1 MDSTNSSAPA
11 SNLVPL
17 FAAITLALFFVPIK
31 IGLGGI
37 ALAPSDIASLLSLG
51 FVALVILEGKT
62 HKLFHPCIGFLLLF
76 SSYLFING
84 MLNRV
89 PLVPLV
95 TETVQW
101 VAILGLLGLLYAY
114 GAFDD
119 ERVMVYLTYCL
130 LMICSLVAAWH
141 FAQGY
146 QSGFKLLG
154 VSKYAFGV
162 LCSLLYLYRD
172 RIRAFPVLMLFAFV
186 LLLLSQ
192 ERKALLGFCLLVFI
206 DTLFLR
212 RLIQQT
218 LSETY
223 TWTVLLVGGLFV
235 LATVSTTLYVG
246 FDQLADKLEITQ
258 EDIIFANQSEARWVS
273 NLHRKLL
280 LANGLDILLE
290 HPVLGV
296 GAKMLPN
303 YMINYFNYDELA
315 IYTHNFILDTSIEY
329 GLLGIALL
337 FGGYF
342 LFMKFCFNTLIDN
355 KKSLLLS
362 IYALIMVFFVAVNTT
377 IILILLLPVMI
388 SKKRHH
394 SRQTEH
400 QKQADHN
407 NHQSELPIPPI
418 THN

>member
-1 MDSTNSSAPA
+1 MAFTNNFAPA
-11 SNLVPL
+11 SNRIALL
-17 FAAITLALFFVPIK
+17 AAITLALFFVPVK
-31 IGLGGI
+31 VRAGGV
-37 ALAPSDIASLLSLG
+37 ALAPSDIASLMSLG
-51 FVALVILEGKT
+51 LAALVVIEGKA

-76 SSYLFING
+76 TSYVFING
-84 MLNRV
+84 LLNRV
-89 PLVPLV
+89 PLLPLI

-101 VAILGLLGLLYAY
+101 IAILSLLGVLFAY
-114 GAFDD
+114 GVFDD

-130 LMICSLVAAWH
+130 VLICSLVAAWH

-146 QSGFKLLG
+146 HSGFKLLG

-162 LCSLLYLYRD
+162 LCSLLYLYRN
-172 RIRAFPVLMLFAFV
+172 RVRAFPFLMLFAFA

-192 ERKALLGFCLLVFI
+192 ERKALLGFCLLVFVDQLVI
-206 DTLFLR
+206 K
-212 RLIQQT
+212 RLIRQT
-218 LSETY
+218 ISEAY
-223 TWTVLLVGGLFV
+223 TWTVLIASALIV
-235 LATVSTTLYVG
+235 LATVSTTLYFG
-246 FDQLADKLEITQ
+246 FDQFADKLEITQ
-258 EDIIFANQSEARWVS
+258 EDILFANQSEARWVS

-280 LANGLDILLE
+280 LANGLDILLQ
-290 HPVLGV
+290 HPILGV

-342 LFMKFCFNTLIDN
+342 LFMKFCFNTLKDN
-355 KKSLLLS
+355 RKSLLLS

-377 IILILLLPVMI
+377 IILILLLPVMM

-394 SRQTEH
+394 SLQTEQ
-400 QKQADHN
+400 QKQTDHH
-407 NHQSELPIPPI
+407 HQSELPISPI
-418 THN
+418 TNNQ

>member
-37 ALAPSDIASLLSLG
+37 ALAPSDITSLLSLG
-51 FVALVILEGKT
+51 FVALIILEGKT

-76 SSYLFING
+76 TSYVFING

-130 LMICSLVAAWH
+130 LVICGLVAVWH

-223 TWTVLLVGGLFV
+223 TWTVLLVGGLIV
-235 LATVSTTLYVG
+235 LATVSATLYFG
-246 FDQLADKLEITQ
+246 FDQFADKLEITQ
-258 EDIIFANQSEARWVS
+258 EDILFANQSEARWVS

-290 HPVLGV
+290 HPVWGV

-342 LFMKFCFNTLIDN
+342 LFINFCFNTLIDN

-407 NHQSELPIPPI
+407 HQSELSIPPI
-418 THN
+418 TDN

>member
-1 MDSTNSSAPA
+1 M
-11 SNLVPL
+11 
-17 FAAITLALFFVPIK
+17 
-31 IGLGGI
+31 
-37 ALAPSDIASLLSLG
+37 
-51 FVALVILEGKT
+51 VILEGKT

-76 SSYLFING
+76 TSYVFING

-130 LMICSLVAAWH
+130 LVICSLVAAWH

-223 TWTVLLVGGLFV
+223 TWTVLLVGGLIV

-280 LANGLDILLE
+280 LANGLDILIE

-407 NHQSELPIPPI
+407 HQSELPIPPI

>member
-76 SSYLFING
+76 TSYVFING

-89 PLVPLV
+89 PLLPLV

-114 GAFDD
+114 GAFGD

-130 LMICSLVAAWH
+130 LVICSLVAVWH

-223 TWTVLLVGGLFV
+223 TWTVLLVGGLIV

-337 FGGYF
+337 FGGYL
-342 LFMKFCFNTLIDN
+342 LFMKFCFNTLIYN
-355 KKSLLLS
+355 KKVSYS
-362 IYALIMVFFVAVNTT
+362 PFM
-377 IILILLLPVMI
+377 
-388 SKKRHH
+388 H
-394 SRQTEH
+394 
-400 QKQADHN
+400 
-407 NHQSELPIPPI
+407 
-418 THN
+418 

>member
-11 SNLVPL
+11 SNHVPL
-17 FAAITLALFFVPIK
+17 FAAITLALFFVPVK

-76 SSYLFING
+76 TSYVFING

-89 PLVPLV
+89 PLVLLV

-130 LMICSLVAAWH
+130 LVICSLVAAWH

-162 LCSLLYLYRD
+162 LCSLLYLYRA

-192 ERKALLGFCLLVFI
+192 ERKALLGFCLLIFI

-223 TWTVLLVGGLFV
+223 TWTVLLVGGLIV

-342 LFMKFCFNTLIDN
+342 LFIKFCFNTLIDN

-388 SKKRHH
+388 SKARHYNLQQETTVSAEFH
-394 SRQTEH
+394 SQPAH
-400 QKQADHN
+400 DSKPN
-407 NHQSELPIPPI
+407 
-418 THN
+418 

>member
-11 SNLVPL
+11 SNHVPL
-17 FAAITLALFFVPIK
+17 FAAITLALFFVPVK

-51 FVALVILEGKT
+51 FVALVILEGKI

-76 SSYLFING
+76 SSYVFING

-89 PLVPLV
+89 PLVPLM

-130 LMICSLVAAWH
+130 LAICSLVAAWH

-192 ERKALLGFCLLVFI
+192 ERKALLGFCLLIFI

-223 TWTVLLVGGLFV
+223 TWTVLLVGGLIV
-235 LATVSTTLYVG
+235 LATVSATLYFG
-246 FDQLADKLEITQ
+246 FDQFADKLEITQ
-258 EDIIFANQSEARWVS
+258 EDILFANQSEARWVS

-280 LANGLDILLE
+280 LANGLDILLG

-342 LFMKFCFNTLIDN
+342 LFIKFCFNTLIDN

-407 NHQSELPIPPI
+407 HQS
-418 THN
+418 

>member
-11 SNLVPL
+11 SNHVPL

-31 IGLGGI
+31 VGLGGI

-76 SSYLFING
+76 TSYVFING

-130 LMICSLVAAWH
+130 LVICSLVAAWH

-223 TWTVLLVGGLFV
+223 TWTVLLVGGLII

-280 LANGLDILLE
+280 LANGLDILIE

-337 FGGYF
+337 FGGYL

-407 NHQSELPIPPI
+407 HQSELPIPPI

>member
-1 MDSTNSSAPA
+1 MDFTSNSAPA
-11 SNLVPL
+11 SNRVSLL
-17 FAAITLALFFVPIK
+17 AAITLALFFVPIK
-31 IGLGGI
+31 VRLSGI

-51 FVALVILEGKT
+51 FAALVALEGKT

-76 SSYLFING
+76 TSYVFVNG

-89 PLVPLV
+89 PIFPLI
-95 TETVQW
+95 TETIQW
-101 VAILGLLGLLYAY
+101 VAILSLLGLLYAY
-114 GAFDD
+114 GVFDD
-119 ERVMVYLTYCL
+119 ERVMVYLAYCL
-130 LMICSLVAAWH
+130 LVICSLVAAWH

-146 QSGFKLLG
+146 HSGFKLLG

-162 LCSLLYLYRD
+162 LCSLLYLYRA
-172 RIRAFPVLMLFAFV
+172 RIRAFPIIMLFAFA
-186 LLLLSQ
+186 LLVLSQ

-206 DTLFLR
+206 DQLFIK
-212 RLIQQT
+212 RLIRQT

-223 TWTVLLVGGLFV
+223 TWTVLLASTLIV
-235 LATVSTTLYVG
+235 LTAISTALYFG

-258 EDIIFANQSEARWVS
+258 EDILFANQSEARWVS

-280 LANGLDILLE
+280 LANGLDILLQ
-290 HPVLGV
+290 HPILGV

-342 LFMKFCFNTLIDN
+342 LFMKFCFNTLKGN
-355 KKSLLLS
+355 RKSLLLS

-388 SKKRHH
+388 SKKRHY
-394 SRQTEH
+394 SRQIEPL
-400 QKQADHN
+400 KQP
-407 NHQSELPIPPI
+407 ELPIPPI
-418 THN
+418 TNN

>member
-11 SNLVPL
+11 SNHVPL

-76 SSYLFING
+76 TGYVFIDG

-130 LMICSLVAAWH
+130 LVICSLVAAWH
-141 FAQGY
+141 FVQGY

-172 RIRAFPVLMLFAFV
+172 RIRAFPALMLFAFV

-212 RLIQQT
+212 RLIQKT

-223 TWTVLLVGGLFV
+223 TWTVLLVGGLIV

>member
-11 SNLVPL
+11 SNHIPL
-17 FAAITLALFFVPIK
+17 FAAITLALFFVPIQ
-31 IGLGGI
+31 IGLVGI
-37 ALAPSDIASLLSLG
+37 ALAPADIASLLSLG
-51 FVALVILEGKT
+51 FVALVIFEGKT

-76 SSYLFING
+76 TSYVFING

-89 PLVPLV
+89 PLVLLV

-223 TWTVLLVGGLFV
+223 TWTVLLVGGLIV

-342 LFMKFCFNTLIDN
+342 LFIKFCFNTLIDN

-407 NHQSELPIPPI
+407 HQSELPIPPI
-418 THN
+418 TDN

>member
-51 FVALVILEGKT
+51 FVALIILEGKT

-76 SSYLFING
+76 TSYVFING

-119 ERVMVYLTYCL
+119 ERVLVYLTYCL
-130 LMICSLVAAWH
+130 LVICSLVAVWH

-223 TWTVLLVGGLFV
+223 TWTVLLVGGLIV
-235 LATVSTTLYVG
+235 LATVSATLYFG
-246 FDQLADKLEITQ
+246 FDQFADKLEITQ
-258 EDIIFANQSEARWVS
+258 EDILFANQSEARWVS

-342 LFMKFCFNTLIDN
+342 LFIKFCFNTLIDN

-407 NHQSELPIPPI
+407 HQSELPIPPI
-418 THN
+418 TDN

>member
-76 SSYLFING
+76 TGYVFING

-130 LMICSLVAAWH
+130 LVICNLVAAWH

-172 RIRAFPVLMLFAFV
+172 RIRVFPVLMLFAFV

-223 TWTVLLVGGLFV
+223 TWTVLLVGGLIV

-280 LANGLDILLE
+280 LANGLDILIE

-407 NHQSELPIPPI
+407 HQSELPIPPI

>member
-11 SNLVPL
+11 SNHVPL
-17 FAAITLALFFVPIK
+17 FAAITLALFFVPVK

-76 SSYLFING
+76 TSYVFING

-114 GAFDD
+114 EAFDD

-130 LMICSLVAAWH
+130 LVICSLVAAWH

-223 TWTVLLVGGLFV
+223 TWTVLLVSGLIILV
-235 LATVSTTLYVG
+235 TVSTTLYVG

-280 LANGLDILLE
+280 LANGLDILIE

-407 NHQSELPIPPI
+407 HQSELPIPPI

>member
-11 SNLVPL
+11 SNHVPL
-17 FAAITLALFFVPIK
+17 FAAITLALFFVPVK

-76 SSYLFING
+76 SSYVFING

-130 LMICSLVAAWH
+130 LVICSLVAAWH
-141 FAQGY
+141 FTQGY

-223 TWTVLLVGGLFV
+223 TWTVLLVGGLIV

-377 IILILLLPVMI
+377 IILILLLPVMV

-407 NHQSELPIPPI
+407 HQSELPIPPI

>member
-11 SNLVPL
+11 SNHIPL
-17 FAAITLALFFVPIK
+17 FAAITLALFFVPIQ
-31 IGLGGI
+31 IGLGSI

-51 FVALVILEGKT
+51 FVALVIFEGKT

-76 SSYLFING
+76 SSYVFING

-130 LMICSLVAAWH
+130 LVICSLVAAWH

-162 LCSLLYLYRD
+162 LCSLLYLYRA

-192 ERKALLGFCLLVFI
+192 ERKALLGFCLLIFI

-223 TWTVLLVGGLFV
+223 TWTVLLVGGLIV

-377 IILILLLPVMI
+377 IILILLLPIMI

-407 NHQSELPIPPI
+407 HQSELPTPPI
-418 THN
+418 TDN

>member
-11 SNLVPL
+11 SNHVPL
-17 FAAITLALFFVPIK
+17 FAAITLALFFVPVK

-76 SSYLFING
+76 TSYLFING

-114 GAFDD
+114 EAFDD

-130 LMICSLVAAWH
+130 LVICSLVAAWH

-223 TWTVLLVGGLFV
+223 TWTVLLVSGLIILV
-235 LATVSTTLYVG
+235 TVSTTLYVG

-280 LANGLDILLE
+280 LANGLDILIE

-407 NHQSELPIPPI
+407 HQSELPIPPI

>member
-37 ALAPSDIASLLSLG
+37 ALAPSDITSLLSLG
-51 FVALVILEGKT
+51 FVALIILEGKT

-76 SSYLFING
+76 TSYVFING

-130 LMICSLVAAWH
+130 LVICGLVAVWH

-223 TWTVLLVGGLFV
+223 TWTVLLVGGLIV
-235 LATVSTTLYVG
+235 LATVSATLYFG
-246 FDQLADKLEITQ
+246 FDQFADKLEITQ
-258 EDIIFANQSEARWVS
+258 EDILFANQSEARWVS

-290 HPVLGV
+290 HPVWGV

-342 LFMKFCFNTLIDN
+342 LFINFCFNTLIDN

-377 IILILLLPVMI
+377 
-388 SKKRHH
+388 
-394 SRQTEH
+394 
-400 QKQADHN
+400 
-407 NHQSELPIPPI
+407 
-418 THN
+418 

>member
-11 SNLVPL
+11 SNHVPL

-51 FVALVILEGKT
+51 FVALVIFEGKT

-76 SSYLFING
+76 SSYVFING

-130 LMICSLVAAWH
+130 LVICSLVAAWH

-223 TWTVLLVGGLFV
+223 TWTVLLVGGLIV

-342 LFMKFCFNTLIDN
+342 LFIKFCFNTLIDN

>member
-11 SNLVPL
+11 SNHVPL
-17 FAAITLALFFVPIK
+17 FAAITLALFFVPVK

-76 SSYLFING
+76 SSYVFING

-130 LMICSLVAAWH
+130 LVICSLVAVWH

-162 LCSLLYLYRD
+162 LCSLLYLYRA

-192 ERKALLGFCLLVFI
+192 ERKALLGFCLLIFI

-223 TWTVLLVGGLFV
+223 TWTVLLVGGLIV

-342 LFMKFCFNTLIDN
+342 LFIKFCFNTLIDN

-418 THN
+418 TDN

>member
-11 SNLVPL
+11 SNHVPL
-17 FAAITLALFFVPIK
+17 FAAITLALFFVPVK

-51 FVALVILEGKT
+51 FVALVIFEGKT

-76 SSYLFING
+76 TSYVFING

-130 LMICSLVAAWH
+130 LVICSLVAAWH

-223 TWTVLLVGGLFV
+223 TWTVLLVGGLIV
-235 LATVSTTLYVG
+235 LATVSTTLYAG

-394 SRQTEH
+394 SRQTEN
-400 QKQADHN
+400 QKQADH

>member
-11 SNLVPL
+11 SNHVPL
-17 FAAITLALFFVPIK
+17 FAAITLALFFVPVK

-51 FVALVILEGKT
+51 FVALVIFEGKT

-76 SSYLFING
+76 SSYVFING

-130 LMICSLVAAWH
+130 LVICSLVAAWH

-192 ERKALLGFCLLVFI
+192 ERKALLGFCLLIFI

-223 TWTVLLVGGLFV
+223 TWTVLLVGGLIV

-337 FGGYF
+337 FVGYF

-407 NHQSELPIPPI
+407 HQSELPIPPI
-418 THN
+418 TDN

>member
-76 SSYLFING
+76 TSYVFING

-89 PLVPLV
+89 PLLPLV

-114 GAFDD
+114 GAFGD

-130 LMICSLVAAWH
+130 LVICSLVAVWH

-223 TWTVLLVGGLFV
+223 TWTVLLVGGLIV

-407 NHQSELPIPPI
+407 HQSELPIPPI